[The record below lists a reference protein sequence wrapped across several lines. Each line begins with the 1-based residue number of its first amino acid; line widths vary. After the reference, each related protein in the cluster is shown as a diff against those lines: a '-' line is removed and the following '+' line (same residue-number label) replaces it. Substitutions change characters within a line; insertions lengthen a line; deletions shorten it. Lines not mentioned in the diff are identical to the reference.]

1 LDSFSTFLLRLLAY
15 LPLPVTHM
23 LGIVTGWLLW
33 LLPTKKRRFTR
44 INLALCFPRQSGKE
58 RSTLSRSSL
67 METSKTIFELP
78 LLLTTKNPLRLI
90 KKVSGEEFIQQP
102 ISAGRG
108 VIISAPHL
116 GAWELVGLY
125 CSQHYPMTN
134 LYRPKSRADNLNNFI
149 RTGRQRLG
157 AKLVPTDA
165 TGIRSLYTALKKG
178 EMIGILPDQNP
189 GAGAG
194 RFAPFFGVQANTMV
208 LLSRLTRKTN
218 ARVIYAYAERLP
230 WSRGFHL
237 HFLPAPEAIYSEDID
252 ESLTAL
258 NLGVE
263 QCVLLKPEQ
272 YWWSY
277 NRFRVRPPGEPP
289 VY

>member
-1 LDSFSTFLLRLLAY
+1 M
-15 LPLPVTHM
+15 THI
-23 LGIVTGWLLW
+23 LGIITGWLLW
-33 LLPTKKRRFTR
+33 LFPTRKRRFTR
-44 INLALCFPRQSGKE
+44 INLELCFPRQSAKE
-58 RSTLSRSSL
+58 RSKLLRLSL
-67 METSKTIFELP
+67 VETCKTIYELP
-78 LLLTTKNPLRLI
+78 LLLTIKDPLRLI

-102 ISAGRG
+102 IAEGQG

-125 CSQHYPMTN
+125 CSHHYPMTN
-134 LYRPKSRADNLNNFI
+134 LYRPKSRADKLNNFI
-149 RTGRQRLG
+149 RKGRQRLG

-165 TGIRSLYTALKKG
+165 TGIRSLYTALNKG

-189 GAGAG
+189 GAGTG
-194 RFAPFFGVQANTMV
+194 IFAPFFGVQTNTMV
-208 LLSRLTRKTN
+208 LLSRLASRTG
-218 ARVIYAYAERLP
+218 ARVVYAYAERLP

-237 HFLPAPEAIYSEDID
+237 HFLPAPEAIYSENIN

-263 QCVLLKPEQ
+263 QCILLKPEQ